1 MKKAL
6 VRKIEVHETGNVSN
20 YEVCLPATASADGK
34 RIRKRFKRR
43 ADAVHEANQL
53 NIKLETDNIAPLQ
66 NEIHHI
72 AARYQDKLTPAQF
85 EEALADKAQLIGM
98 ATITL
103 SELGNEFIKA
113 QEDLQKLGAV
123 GDLYITDINCRIP
136 KLVGWLGNPEARAIT
151 KEMVDDFVK
160 ARLNAEN
167 NAGKKASP
175 RTVKNYVDTLSA
187 VLNYGIKQDYLYKN
201 VTLDVKLAKYKAPV
215 HICKPEEL
223 ESLLEHGCHHV
234 QAWIMFG
241 AFGGLRS
248 SETHLMKWE
257 NVRLDENQFFIGGTK
272 NENAERF
279 VELTAPLKAYCKAM
293 LEGSK
298 PAKGLVFGG
307 LSDGQ
312 RQKLMELAYKKA
324 DCRIKRN
331 ALRRSFGSYHLVA
344 FEKPENTATEMGH
357 ASPTQTFK
365 AYRKA
370 VLKSQAQEFWK
381 IRAKAKAWVKG
392 KPKSKS
398 TTKTKATSSVVA
410 EIIPAEKLLAA

>member
-1 MKKAL
+1 MITAI
-6 VRKIEVHETGNVSN
+6 VRKTDNPSST
-20 YEVCLPATASADGK
+20 YEVYLPATASADGK
-34 RIRKRFKRR
+34 RIRKRYKRR

-53 NIKLETDNIAPLQ
+53 NIKLETDNVAPLQ
-66 NEIHHI
+66 NEIHLI

-187 VLNYGIKQDYLYKN
+187 VLNYSIKQDYLYKN

-223 ESLLEHGCHHV
+223 ESLLE
-234 QAWIMFG
+234 
-241 AFGGLRS
+241 
-248 SETHLMKWE
+248 
-257 NVRLDENQFFIGGTK
+257 
-272 NENAERF
+272 
-279 VELTAPLKAYCKAM
+279 
-293 LEGSK
+293 
-298 PAKGLVFGG
+298 
-307 LSDGQ
+307 
-312 RQKLMELAYKKA
+312 LAYEKA
-324 DCRIKRN
+324 GCRIKRN
-331 ALRRSFGSYHLVA
+331 ALRHSYGSHHLVD
-344 FEKPENTATEMGH
+344 FQKPEITATEMGH

-398 TTKTKATSSVVA
+398 TTKAKATSSVVA

>member
-1 MKKAL
+1 MIKAI
-6 VRKIEVHETGNVSN
+6 VRKTDNHSSN
-20 YEVCLPATASADGK
+20 YEVYLPATASADGK

-66 NEIHHI
+66 NEIHLI

-103 SELGNEFIKA
+103 SELGVEYINA
-113 QEDLQKLGAV
+113 QKDLHKMGAV
-123 GDLYITDINCRIP
+123 GDLHITDINCRIP

-151 KEMVDDFVK
+151 KEMVDAFVK
-160 ARLNAEN
+160 DRLSAEN
-167 NAGKKASP
+167 NAGKTASP

-248 SETHLMKWE
+248 SEIHQMKWE
-257 NVRLDENQFFIGGTK
+257 DVRLDENQFFIAGTK

-279 VELTAPLKAYCKAM
+279 VKLTAPLKAYCKDM
-293 LEGSK
+293 LEGDK

-307 LSDGQ
+307 LSDAQ

-331 ALRRSFGSYHLVA
+331 ALRPRQ
-344 FEKPENTATEMGH
+344 PE
-357 ASPTQTFK
+357 
-365 AYRKA
+365 R
-370 VLKSQAQEFWK
+370 
-381 IRAKAKAWVKG
+381 
-392 KPKSKS
+392 
-398 TTKTKATSSVVA
+398 
-410 EIIPAEKLLAA
+410 